1 VAVLSICHEGT
12 ARAFQAR
19 FGGDVRCEKQREG
32 HHQRAW
38 RWRVQ
43 GDTAARCLEE
53 LEPRLIVKREQARVG
68 AEFFREKRRYKT
80 LPAAE
85 LEKRESYRRRIWA
98 LNGYSTKKRRAL
110 VVEQDGRSERP
121 SAETLKE
128 LYVQQGLLGRDLAER
143 YGVHPSTI
151 RDWLDGAGI
160 PRRGR
165 GPTQP
170 EAPAG

>member
-1 VAVLSICHEGT
+1 LVASLSICHEGT
-12 ARAFQAR
+12 TRAFQAR
-19 FGGDVRCEKQREG
+19 FGGDVGCEKQREG

-43 GDTAARCLEE
+43 SDPAARCLEE
-53 LEPRLIVKREQARVG
+53 LAPRLIVKREQAQVG
-68 AEFFREKRRYKT
+68 AEFFREKRRYNT

-85 LEKRESYRRRIWA
+85 LEKRESYRQRIWA
-98 LNGYSTKKRRAL
+98 LNGYSTKERTVL

-121 SAETLKE
+121 SAETLKD
-128 LYVQQGLLGRDLAER
+128 LYVQQGLVSREIAER

-151 RDWLDGAGI
+151 RGWLNGAGI

-165 GPTQP
+165 G
-170 EAPAG
+170 